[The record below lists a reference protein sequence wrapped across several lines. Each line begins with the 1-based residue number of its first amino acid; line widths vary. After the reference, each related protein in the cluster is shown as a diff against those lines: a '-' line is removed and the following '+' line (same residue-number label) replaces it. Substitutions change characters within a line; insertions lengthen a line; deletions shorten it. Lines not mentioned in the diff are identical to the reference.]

1 MDSETRGL
9 VVTVIGVIVAI
20 IFAGWMFASCE
31 KVPAGHVGVKVY
43 LLGGNKGVDNE
54 VKGVGRYYIGMN
66 EELYLYPTF
75 LQQYSFTQALDD
87 GDSPND
93 EAFYFQN
100 KDGVKCNI
108 DISVQA
114 RADSEKVSMLFQRYR
129 DDLRDVIHVNL
140 RKLIQNKI
148 QAYASELSVEE
159 LYSSKKIE
167 MMKRVEK
174 DLQTECAEYGIII
187 ESVSLLSDV
196 RFPKE
201 VEDAIVGK
209 IQMTQEAMKAQNEVL
224 KAKANADIKIAEAR
238 GEAEA
243 IRLKQ
248 MAITDNL
255 IRYEAVQKWDG
266 TLPTTTGGV
275 IPFINIK

>member
-1 MDSETRGL
+1 MNESQKLISSIIIGIM
-9 VVTVIGVIVAI
+9 VVVFCI
-20 IFAGWMFASCE
+20 WMFVSCE
-31 KVPAGHVGVKVY
+31 TVPAGYVGVKVY
-43 LLGGNKGVDNE
+43 LLGGSKGVDNE

-66 EELYLYPTF
+66 EELYLYPVF
-75 LQQYSFTQALDD
+75 LQQYSFTKAEDD
-87 GDSPND
+87 GDSPKD

-100 KDGVKCNI
+100 KDGVKCNV

-114 RADSEKVSMLFQRYR
+114 RADSEKVTFLFQRYR
-129 DDLRDVIHVNL
+129 TDLREVIHINL

-148 QAYASELSVEE
+148 QTYASELSVEE
-159 LYSSKKIE
+159 LYSSKKID
-167 MMKRVEK
+167 MMKKVEK
-174 DLQTECAEYGIII
+174 DLQDECMQYGIII
-187 ESVSLLSDV
+187 ESVSLLSDI

-255 IRYEAVQKWDG
+255 IRYEAVQKWNG
-266 TLPTTTGGV
+266 QLPTTTGGIV
-275 IPFINIK
+275 PFINIK

>member
-1 MDSETRGL
+1 MNENAKIVS
-9 VVTVIGVIVAI
+9 GVIAI
-20 IFAGWMFASCE
+20 IFAGWMLISCE

-43 LLGGNKGVDNE
+43 LLGGSKGVDNE
-54 VKGVGRYYIGMN
+54 VKDVGRYYIGMN

-75 LQQYSFTQALDD
+75 LQQYSFTQGETD
-87 GDSPND
+87 DSPDD

-114 RADSEKVSMLFQRYR
+114 RADKEKVAILFQRYR
-129 DDLRDVIHVNL
+129 DDLRDVIHINL

-148 QAYASELSVEE
+148 QTYASELSVEE

-167 MMKRVEK
+167 MIKKVEK
-174 DLQTECAEYGIII
+174 DLQEECAQYGIIV

-266 TLPTTTGGV
+266 QLPTTTGGV
-275 IPFINIK
+275 IPFINLK